1 MTHTPATPPRAERPE
16 GLVHPEG
23 LGAGS
28 ARFLDE
34 GAAPAGD
41 VRAGGRPEAAPDRF
55 DHPAEELLG
64 PPEQDGDGP
73 GQTRSVD

>member
-1 MTHTPATPPRAERPE
+1 MTHTPGTPPPAEPPE
-16 GLVHPEG
+16 GLVRPEG
-23 LGAGS
+23 VDAES

-34 GAAPAGD
+34 ETLAAGD